1 MEVTAINR
9 STGSRLM
16 INKRSQV
23 TSSKASAPLRGFLP
37 GDVLSLALFLSN

>member
-9 STGSRLM
+9 SAGSRLM

-23 TSSKASAPLRGFLP
+23 TASKALAPLRGFLLR
-37 GDVLSLALFLSN
+37 DVLSLALFLSN

>member
-16 INKRSQV
+16 INKRSQG
-23 TSSKASAPLRGFLP
+23 TSSKALAPLRGFLL
-37 GDVLSLALFLSN
+37 GGVLSPVLFLSN